1 MKLVSDRLL
10 KKVIINRSPDSHKG
24 DYGRMLLIGG
34 TYPYGGAIIMAAL
47 AAVRSGSW
55 FGDSCN

>member
-1 MKLVSDRLL
+1 MKLVSARLL

-24 DYGRMLLIGG
+24 NYGRLLLIGG
-34 TYPYGGAIIMAAL
+34 TYRRGYYQGCFGCGKE
-47 AAVRSGSW
+47 RSW